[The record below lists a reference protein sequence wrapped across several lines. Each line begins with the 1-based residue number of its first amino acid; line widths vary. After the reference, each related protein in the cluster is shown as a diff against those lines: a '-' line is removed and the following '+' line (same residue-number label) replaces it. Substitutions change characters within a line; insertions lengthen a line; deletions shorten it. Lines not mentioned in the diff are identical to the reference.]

1 VGQIATAKILRIM
14 VSVASLSTNPRP
26 ESQSIIGRFGMY
38 LALLAAWVSTS
49 GSFYMSEVLGW
60 EPCRWC
66 WYQRIFMYPLALV
79 IALGLIKKDKHLPH
93 YALLLAVPGACASVY
108 HILLQKVP
116 YLKAL
121 ETCAE
126 TNPCS
131 ADYLI
136 RLGVPFVTIPML
148 ALLGFAIV
156 IGMSLL
162 SLPKREV
169 VFAVASDA
177 DDEVAKPLFS
187 PVMLVALIVIPV
199 VALFTISG
207 VITNSRKPPKDAIV
221 APVSAAAPDAGQQ
234 LYNQACASCHGP
246 SGNALVRKD
255 FLQKSDFE
263 LLAFVKQGRTTLES
277 EISGGQAMPPIG
289 GLNNAAL
296 TDEEVLRII
305 RFMRQ
310 AN

>member
-1 VGQIATAKILRIM
+1 
-14 VSVASLSTNPRP
+14 
-26 ESQSIIGRFGMY
+26 MY
-38 LALLAAWVSTS
+38 LALFAAWVSTA
-49 GSFYMSEVLGW
+49 GSFYMSEVLAW

-66 WYQRIFMYPLALV
+66 WYQRILMYPLALL
-79 IALGLIKKDKHLPH
+79 IALGLIKKDKNLPH
-93 YALLLAVPGACASVY
+93 YALVLAVPGVCASIY

-148 ALLGFAIV
+148 ALLGFGIV
-156 IGMSLL
+156 IAMSLL
-162 SLPKREV
+162 ALPKREV
-169 VFAVASDA
+169 APVALTAPD
-177 DDEVAKPLFS
+177 DDEDFVPKPLLS
-187 PVMLVALIVIPV
+187 PAMIVALIVIPV

-207 VITNSRKPPKDAIV
+207 VITNSRKPPKDSIAVPVAIT
-221 APVSAAAPDAGQQ
+221 APDAGKQ

-246 SGNALVRKD
+246 TGTALVRKD
-255 FLQKSDFE
+255 FMQKSNFE

-277 EISGGQAMPPIG
+277 EISGGQAMPPMG
-289 GLNNAAL
+289 GPNNTTL
-296 TDEEVLRII
+296 TDEQVLKIVQ
-305 RFMRQ
+305 FMRA
-310 AN
+310 ANQ